1 MTWSCST
8 DRDKERILHPV
19 IGSVCVPGCWRNNER
34 GQCPTPLLL
43 RERTRSLPFA
53 SVRVE
58 MALENRNVFNV
69 ACGSGDLSFLK
80 QLQKVTV
87 HFDYEK
93 LVFLEQ
99 QRGKKEKNENEYA
112 FSVNEE
118 PCLLFG
124 CLLIGCLVGWLVW
137 FWRQAKLKAI

>member
-19 IGSVCVPGCWRNNER
+19 IGSVCVPGFWRNNER
-34 GQCPTPLLL
+34 GKCPTPLLL
-43 RERTRSLPFA
+43 REHTRSLPFA

-69 ACGSGDLSFLK
+69 VCGSGDLSFLK
-80 QLQKVTV
+80 QLRKVTV

-93 LVFLEQ
+93 LVFLERQ
-99 QRGKKEKNENEYA
+99 GRKKRMKMNML
-112 FSVNEE
+112 S
-118 PCLLFG
+118 L
-124 CLLIGCLVGWLVW
+124 
-137 FWRQAKLKAI
+137 